1 MSESD
6 DDWETADIQEGT
18 FVRVDTAALEAAERE
33 ARERENALEKA
44 KEREKA
50 LEAEAAEVKRLELEK
65 KAEQDKQ
72 PVLLVD
78 FTSLDPEVHNRADKH
93 AVSDA
98 KKASALRKKIEAD
111 YETYA
116 NDATMKEA
124 GTVRASTRET
134 YLQELA
140 KLRERSWS
148 LLLRLLESLVNC
160 RRLSKLPP
168 RLLHTATQPSALL
181 RGHSPPQSSAHRA
194 SPPNPHGRTRQA
206 HRRPHDRPLRILSSI
221 PAPKVVISAPE
232 APP

>member
-98 KKASALRKKIEAD
+98 K
-111 YETYA
+111 
-116 NDATMKEA
+116 
-124 GTVRASTRET
+124 
-134 YLQELA
+134 
-140 KLRERSWS
+140 
-148 LLLRLLESLVNC
+148 
-160 RRLSKLPP
+160 
-168 RLLHTATQPSALL
+168 
-181 RGHSPPQSSAHRA
+181 
-194 SPPNPHGRTRQA
+194 
-206 HRRPHDRPLRILSSI
+206 
-221 PAPKVVISAPE
+221 
-232 APP
+232 